1 VFNRPQN
8 FLQEEIA
15 MSEESNSSRRQF
27 FKTAAAFGGLA
38 LLMPALVQGAEERR
52 RAAPAAG
59 AGGAAPGAAAGAGAG
74 GNADLNLPLVKP
86 GEGMAASLHYQHNH
100 KDIKDKSLMV
110 ERQGVPFDKQHCAV
124 CMLYTPV
131 GKKNGEDVGK
141 CALFAGQLVKATGW
155 CTSFSKKA

>member
-1 VFNRPQN
+1 VLNCFKS
-8 FLQEEIA
+8 LHLKEIA
-15 MSEESNSSRRQF
+15 MSQSNTSRRQF

-59 AGGAAPGAAAGAGAG
+59 GAAPDAAAG

-86 GEGMAASLHYQHNH
+86 GEGMAATLHYQHTH

-110 ERQGVPFDKQHCAV
+110 ERQGVPFDKQHCSG
-124 CMLYTPV
+124 CMLFTAV
-131 GKKNGEDVGK
+131 GKKGSDEVGK